1 MAIIGGRTMTSA
13 RMHHF
18 PSLPARESRL
28 IFEQLLAALPP
39 PDDDSPEAREQ
50 RDTLAVAVL
59 AALKPANLAE
69 AQLAIEVVVSDAHA
83 KDYLRLASANHHD
96 IDKVLG
102 YRAQALKW
110 MGRMNK
116 AMARLNRAKATRPPA
131 PKVRLPLVE
140 ARRIAHEPA
149 WRQRMPGTAAV
160 AWMRMT
166 PVEARRAESA
176 TGPLVR
182 LAPAQTEADPATE
195 AVARPRKPPLQ

>member
-1 MAIIGGRTMTSA
+1 MAIIGGRIMTSA

-28 IFEQLLAALPP
+28 VFEQLRQSLPP
-39 PDDDSPEAREQ
+39 PDDASPEAREA

-59 AALKPANLAE
+59 AALKPTNLAE

-83 KDYLRLASANHHD
+83 KDFLRLASANHHD

-116 AMARLNRAKATRPPA
+116 AMARLNRAKATRPA
-131 PKVRLPLVE
+131 TPKIRLPLVE
-140 ARRIAHEPA
+140 VRRTAREPA
-149 WRQRMPGTAAV
+149 WRMRMPGTAV
-160 AWMRMT
+160 
-166 PVEARRAESA
+166 VLS
-176 TGPLVR
+176 LIHI
-182 LAPAQTEADPATE
+182 
-195 AVARPRKPPLQ
+195 